1 MLGNVLAMENLNDQ
15 DLEYIVSQYKHSTF
29 RGPLNYYKTTRVNF
43 DDERSVV
50 DQKNINLPAWIIL
63 AENDMFLKPHMAAKM
78 KDFIPQLKT
87 TSISATHFVMIEKPD
102 ETNKA
107 LQSCLEDLQQ
117 RRAKKAVL

>member
-1 MLGNVLAMENLNDQ
+1 
-15 DLEYIVSQYKHSTF
+15 
-29 RGPLNYYKTTRVNF
+29 
-43 DDERSVV
+43 VV